1 MNLSG
6 YHCRCTAIRIVAVAN
21 VVVVTGISVV
31 IVCNLYLRI

>member
-6 YHCRCTAIRIVAVAN
+6 YHCRCTAIIAVAD